1 MGELHYRTPINSE
14 KNKKQ
19 ECWPRRNF
27 LFGKGALHTNFS
39 TEARLFLIFCL
50 AIVPVSPVVYILNP
64 KRERKCI
71 LRYKST
77 SSNSVYLFEII
88 SDCKAVFYVGLPCT
102 FRIDFQRRYTCRR
115 WGAAHVAWWKQETKE
130 KLTTAA
136 SVDKVYLWWHGT
148 IKHELLTA
156 TRTAEVVCIVH
167 YISHVDAWRDL
178 SWHDEKNPC
187 WILRNTQC
195 TICAARSTP
204 RRKYAAIN
212 RKRRNVHST
221 TYGSHRQK

>member
-77 SSNSVYLFEII
+77 SSNSVLSLRDNLRFLSGFLRWIALYVPDRL
-88 SDCKAVFYVGLPCT
+88 AATFYMLKVRGCACGV
-102 FRIDFQRRYTCRR
+102 IKI
-115 WGAAHVAWWKQETKE
+115 GKE
-130 KLTTAA
+130 EKKNLR
-136 SVDKVYLWWHGT
+136 LR
-148 IKHELLTA
+148 LL
-156 TRTAEVVCIVH
+156 
-167 YISHVDAWRDL
+167 
-178 SWHDEKNPC
+178 
-187 WILRNTQC
+187 
-195 TICAARSTP
+195 
-204 RRKYAAIN
+204 
-212 RKRRNVHST
+212 
-221 TYGSHRQK
+221 